1 MAHRNARLTEFGRLL
16 LVQRITELGWPVAL
30 AAESLGVS
38 RATAYKWL
46 ARYRQHGQ
54 AGLADASSRPH
65 RCPHALPA
73 AQVRRVLAARRRRRQ
88 GPHRLGYHL
97 DMPRSTI
104 YGVLRRHGMSRLA
117 HTDRTSG
124 VVVRYQRQH
133 PGELVHLD
141 VKKLGRIPDGGGHK
155 IHGRAK
161 AARGRG
167 IGYDYVHS
175 AIDDR
180 SRVAFS
186 QLLPDETAKTCARF
200 LVEAA
205 SFFADHGVRIERV
218 LTDNAKA
225 YTQSLVF
232 AETAAGLGIRR
243 KRTRPYRP
251 QTNGKVERFNRT
263 LLEEWAYA
271 RLYHSNTERHR
282 AFARWL
288 RFYNHRRPHTSLVGL
303 TPRRSS
309 STTLVGNTARP
320 LCPRLMATD
329 AYGLA
334 LGSVRRSPVAQPLSR
349 DASLGSIISHA
360 WRPRSA
366 VPGGC
371 GPSRTTSRVL
381 PSSSWNSARRW
392 DSQAPA

>member
-1 MAHRNARLTEFGRLL
+1 MAHANARLTEFGRLL
-16 LVQRITELGWPVAL
+16 LVQRITELGWPPAQ

-38 RATAYKWL
+38 RATADTWL
-46 ARYRQHGQ
+46 ARYRVEGR
-54 AGLADASSRPH
+54 AGLADRPSRPR

-73 AQVRRVLAARRRRRQ
+73 DQVRRVLAARRRRRQ

-97 DMPRSTI
+97 GMPRSTI
-104 YGVLRRHGMSRLA
+104 YGVLARHGISRLA

-124 VVVRYQRQH
+124 TVVRYQRQH

-141 VKKLGRIPDGGGHK
+141 VKKLGRIPDGGGHRV
-155 IHGRAK
+155 HGRAK
-161 AARGRG
+161 ATRGRG

-186 QLLPDETAKTCARF
+186 QLLPDETGLTCARF

-205 SFFADHGVRIERV
+205 AFFAEHGVVIQRV

-225 YTQSLVF
+225 YAESVVF

-243 KRTRPYRP
+243 NRTRPYRP

-271 RLYHSNTERHR
+271 RLYRSNNDRCR
-282 AFARWL
+282 ALASWL
-288 RFYNHRRPHTSLVGL
+288 RFYNHRRPHTSLDGL
-303 TPRRSS
+303 TPMAV
-309 STTLVGNTARP
+309 LVNNA
-320 LCPRLMATD
+320 
-329 AYGLA
+329 
-334 LGSVRRSPVAQPLSR
+334 
-349 DASLGSIISHA
+349 
-360 WRPRSA
+360 
-366 VPGGC
+366 GGKH
-371 GPSRTTSRVL
+371 S
-381 PSSSWNSARRW
+381 
-392 DSQAPA
+392 